1 MADAAAPLTP
11 AGDGQSP
18 PAAPAGARP
27 LLQVENVVKHFP
39 IRRGIFFK
47 RQIGSVQAVEGVSLE
62 VRRGETLGL
71 VGETGCGKSTLARCI
86 TRLHPLTSG
95 RVVFD
100 GVDISRLSARHMR
113 PFRRRMQMIFQDP
126 YGSLNPRRRVGSIIG
141 DPLAIHGVAEGS
153 ERKRQVQE
161 LMETVGLNPEHYN
174 RFPSEFS
181 GGQRQRIGV
190 ARALA
195 LRPTLIV
202 CDEPVSA
209 LDVSVQAQII
219 NLLEDLQGEFGLT
232 YVFIAHDL
240 GVVEHVSDRVA
251 VMYLGKVVEL
261 ADTAELFGSPRH
273 PYTAALLSASMVA
286 DPEKARSSHRV
297 VLYGDV
303 PSPINP
309 PPGCRFHTRC
319 PKAQSICSVEEPP
332 LEVKP
337 GDPPGHFTA
346 CHFPVQRGETLV
358 GATPE
363 FHRAAANFVAT
374 SPGTAAEGGG

>member
-1 MADAAAPLTP
+1 M
-11 AGDGQSP
+11 
-18 PAAPAGARP
+18 
-27 LLQVENVVKHFP
+27 VKHFP
-39 IRRGIFFK
+39 IKRGIFFK

-100 GVDISRLSARHMR
+100 GVDLSQLSPRQMR
-113 PFRRRMQMIFQDP
+113 PHRRRMQMIFQDP

-141 DPLAIHGVAEGS
+141 DPLTIHGVAEGP
-153 ERKRQVQE
+153 ERKRRVQE
-161 LMETVGLNPEHYN
+161 LMEIVGLNPEHYN

-195 LRPTLIV
+195 LRPSLVV

-240 GVVEHVSDRVA
+240 AVVEHVSDRVA

-261 ADTAELFGSPRH
+261 ADKAELFGSPRH
-273 PYTAALLSASMVA
+273 PYTAALLSASMIA
-286 DPEKARSSHRV
+286 DPEKARSAHRV

-309 PPGCRFHTRC
+309 PNGCRFHTRC
-319 PKAQSICSVEEPP
+319 PKAQPICSVEEPP

-337 GDPPGHFTA
+337 GDPRGHVTA
-346 CHFPVQRGETLV
+346 CHFPVQAGETLV
-358 GATPE
+358 GATPS
-363 FHRAAANFVAT
+363 FGAALSNLAAT
-374 SPGTAAEGGG
+374 VPEAGREGPG